1 MELHIPVMLN
11 EVISGLDIKSN
22 GVYVDCTLG
31 RAGHSSE
38 ILKRIPNGQLIAF
51 DQDIKAIEESN
62 QFLKTI
68 NDNYT
73 LIHDNFVNLRKHLD
87 ELNISKVDGI
97 LMDLGVSSPQFD
109 DGERGFSYRYDA
121 RLDMRM
127 DQNATLDAHYIVN
140 NYDLNDLV
148 RIFRD
153 YGEEKYAYQI
163 ARNIVEKRAIKT
175 IDTTFELVDIIK
187 DSLPKKELA
196 KKGHPAKQVFQALR
210 IETNHELDY
219 LTNVLNDALNS
230 LKVGG
235 RLAIITFHSLEDRI
249 VKKAFKEVSEVEGS
263 RHAPVL
269 LPSEEKKPSYRLVN
283 RQVIVANVEE
293 LEFNPRS
300 KSAKLRIIER
310 IDENDER

>member
-1 MELHIPVMLN
+1 
-11 EVISGLDIKSN
+11 
-22 GVYVDCTLG
+22 
-31 RAGHSSE
+31 
-38 ILKRIPNGQLIAF
+38 
-51 DQDIKAIEESN
+51 
-62 QFLKTI
+62 
-68 NDNYT
+68 
-73 LIHDNFVNLRKHLD
+73 
-87 ELNISKVDGI
+87 
-97 LMDLGVSSPQFD
+97 MDLGVSSPQFD

-127 DQNATLDAHYIVN
+127 DQDATLDAHYIVN
-140 NYDLNDLV
+140 NYDLKDLV
-148 RIFRD
+148 RIFKD
-153 YGEEKYAYQI
+153 YGEESYAYPI
-163 ARNIVEKRAIKT
+163 ARNIVMKRSIKS

-187 DSLPKKELA
+187 SSLPKKELA

-219 LTNVLNDALNS
+219 LTNVLSDALNS

-269 LPSEEKKPSYRLVN
+269 LPSEEKKPNYRLVN
-283 RQVIVANVEE
+283 RQVITASEEE
-293 LEFNPRS
+293 LEYNPRS

>member
-11 EVISGLDIKSN
+11 EVISGLNIKSD

-38 ILKRIPNGQLIAF
+38 ILKRIPNGRLIAF

-68 NDNYT
+68 SNNYT
-73 LIHDNFVNLRKHLD
+73 LIHDNFINLRKHLD
-87 ELNISKVDGI
+87 RLNISKVDGI

-127 DQNATLDAHYIVN
+127 DQDATLDAHYIVN
-140 NYDLNDLV
+140 NYDLKDLV
-148 RIFRD
+148 RIFKD
-153 YGEEKYAYQI
+153 YGEENYAYPI
-163 ARNIVEKRAIKT
+163 ARNIVMKRSIKS

-187 DSLPKKELA
+187 SSLPKKELA

-219 LTNVLNDALNS
+219 LTNVLSDALKS

-249 VKKAFKEVSEVEGS
+249 VKK
-263 RHAPVL
+263 L
-269 LPSEEKKPSYRLVN
+269 LKK
-283 RQVIVANVEE
+283 
-293 LEFNPRS
+293 
-300 KSAKLRIIER
+300 
-310 IDENDER
+310 